1 MEKRKRPVPSSLF
14 SVGKR
19 ALTPSPSCRYRRPQ
33 RITPPLKGLAMNF
46 LVDTADI
53 KDITELAATGLLDGV
68 TTNPTLIP
76 KSGRRFG
83 EVVEA
88 ICGIVD
94 GHGAAEVGALDREKL
109 ERGAEG
115 EGVWRTVSIAR

>member
-33 RITPPLKGLAMNF
+33 RITPPLKGLAMKF
-46 LVDTADI
+46 FVDTADI

-68 TTNPTLIP
+68 TTNPTLIH
-76 KSGRRFG
+76 K
-83 EVVEA
+83 
-88 ICGIVD
+88 
-94 GHGAAEVGALDREKL
+94 
-109 ERGAEG
+109 
-115 EGVWRTVSIAR
+115 RTEEHTSELQSLMRISYAVFC

>member
-33 RITPPLKGLAMNF
+33 RITPPLKGLAMKF
-46 LVDTADI
+46 FVDTADI

-68 TTNPTLIP
+68 TTNPTLIH
-76 KSGRRFG
+76 KSGRRFV
-83 EVVEA
+83 EVVERSEENTSELQSLMRMSYA
-88 ICGIVD
+88 VFCLKKKTKK
-94 GHGAAEVGALDREKL
+94 H
-109 ERGAEG
+109 
-115 EGVWRTVSIAR
+115 T

>member
-33 RITPPLKGLAMNF
+33 RIPPPLKGLAMKF
-46 LVDTADI
+46 FVDTADI

-68 TTNPTLIP
+68 TTNPTLIH
-76 KSGRRFG
+76 KSGSRVVD
-83 EVVEA
+83 VVED

-94 GHGAAEVGALDREKL
+94 WHVYAASVGLDQETEL
-109 ERGAEG
+109 
-115 EGVWRTVSIAR
+115 